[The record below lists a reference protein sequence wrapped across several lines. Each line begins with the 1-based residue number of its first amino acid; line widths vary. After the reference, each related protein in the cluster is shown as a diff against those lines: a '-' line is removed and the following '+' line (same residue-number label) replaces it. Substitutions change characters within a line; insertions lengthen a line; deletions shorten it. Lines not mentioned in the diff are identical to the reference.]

1 MDVHTRRTL
10 SRRLY
15 AICAVVLAAAI
26 FVALNIAADATL
38 TTERLDLTQNGL
50 YTLSQGTRET
60 IANLKEPITLQFF
73 YSKKIAANYADV
85 QSYAQQVRDLLQEYA
100 ALSHGKIILEEID
113 PEPYTAAEDEATA
126 DGLTGAPTD
135 SGDQVYFGLVGTNT
149 IDGQEVIPFF
159 SHDRAPYL
167 EYDLT
172 SLIYRLNTPQKPV
185 VGVISSLP
193 LDSAAGGVT
202 AALQG
207 NSRPFLAYQ
216 QLQQSYQLKTLGTD
230 FTAIPKDI
238 KVLMIVQP
246 EKLTDVQRYAIDQF
260 VLGGGRALVFVDPSS
275 ELAQEM
281 HGRNAQSSS
290 DLPQLF
296 HAWGIGYDPSSIVAD
311 RSLALKVTVSADP
324 RNPQTMY
331 PAWLHLTPDQF
342 DTKDQVTADLQA
354 LILADAGALT
364 KLKGATT
371 NFTPLA
377 TSSDQA
383 QLLPAILVR
392 IGVQPREMMERV
404 VPTGK
409 HYVVAARISG
419 PANTAFPNGPPKGA
433 ETATA
438 APQIKSAKAINL
450 IVMADTDIFQDRF
463 WVHTQ
468 NLYGRQ
474 VAVPFADNGS
484 FVLNAVE
491 NLSGSNALISL
502 RTRAASE
509 RPFTVVQQLQADAQ
523 ARFQQEADTL
533 QQKLKDTEGRLHAL
547 EQGNS
552 NAGNAVDAGAGATAT
567 KLTPAQQD
575 EVNKFRRQ
583 LVDTRTALR
592 EVQHNLVK
600 EVDALGSLLAF
611 INIALVPI
619 LVAAFALLLAIL
631 RRRRRARALPL

>member
-1 MDVHTRRTL
+1 MDVHARKTL

-15 AICAVVLAAAI
+15 AISAVVLAIII

-50 YTLSQGTRET
+50 YTLSRGTRET
-60 IANLKEPITLQFF
+60 IANLKEPITLKFF

-85 QSYAQQVRDLLQEYA
+85 QSYAEQVRDLLQEYA
-100 ALSHGKIILEEID
+100 ALSHGKIILEEVD

-149 IDGQEVIPFF
+149 IDGQQVIPFF

-172 SLIYRLNTPQKPV
+172 SLVYRLSSPQKPV

-207 NSRPFLAYQ
+207 RSRPFLAYQ
-216 QLQQSYQLKTLGTD
+216 ELKQNYQLKNLGTN
-230 FTAIPKDI
+230 FTAIPKNV

-275 ELAQEM
+275 ELAQDM

-290 DLPQLF
+290 NLPQLF
-296 HAWGIGYDPSSIVAD
+296 HAWGVGYDPNQIVAD
-311 RSLALKVTVSADP
+311 RELALQVNVSSDS
-324 RNPQTMY
+324 RNPHAKY

-342 DTKDQVTADLQA
+342 AKKDQVTADLQA
-354 LILADAGALT
+354 LILADVGALS

-371 NFTPLA
+371 HFTPLV
-377 TSSDQA
+377 SSSKQA
-383 QLLPAILVR
+383 QLLPAVLVR
-392 IGVQPREMMERV
+392 IGVPPREMMERIH
-404 VPTGK
+404 PTGK
-409 HYVVAARISG
+409 HYVIAARISG
-419 PANTAFPNGPPKGA
+419 AAKTAFPKGPPKGVK
-433 ETATA
+433 TAA
-438 APQIKSAKAINL
+438 DAPQIKSAKDINV

-468 NLYGRQ
+468 SLYGRQ
-474 VAVPFADNGS
+474 LAVPFADNGP
-484 FVLNAVE
+484 FILNAIE
-491 NLSGSNALISL
+491 NLTGSNALISL
-502 RTRAASE
+502 RTRATSS
-509 RPFTVVQQLQADAQ
+509 RPFTVVQQLQAQAQ
-523 ARFQQEADTL
+523 DRFQQEADTL
-533 QQKLKDTEGRLHAL
+533 KQKLKDTETRLHAL
-547 EQGNS
+547 EQGGSSGGVSS
-552 NAGNAVDAGAGATAT
+552 NQGVGATAT
-567 KLTPAQQD
+567 QLTPAQQA
-575 EVNKFRRQ
+575 EVNKFRRE
-583 LVDTRTALR
+583 LVTTRTALR
-592 EVQHNLVK
+592 KVQHDLVK
-600 EVDALGSLLAF
+600 EVNALGSFLAF